1 MLTTRITI
9 ASYSLPSP
17 FTLFPSFFLV
27 VSLFALGKKQG
38 QGKRFIFSAG
48 HKIQKN
54 QTVIFVQ
61 SLANVPLSILT

>member
-1 MLTTRITI
+1 MLTARITI

-27 VSLFALGKKQG
+27 SLFALGKKQG
-38 QGKRFIFSAG
+38 QGKKFIFSAG